1 MCEGFASVFC
11 RMQEKENGEDGGE
24 KGERKGRERRE
35 KERERCAHVYAV
47 TRVYIDDG
55 PATDPVKDPGGEREE
70 RDNARRRLVV
80 GVVWMQ

>member
-1 MCEGFASVFC
+1 MCVKVSRVCFVVCKRNRRG
-11 RMQEKENGEDGGE
+11 RKE
-24 KGERKGRERRE
+24 ERKGKKKEERRRE

-47 TRVYIDDG
+47 TRVYIHSDG
-55 PATDPVKDPGGEREE
+55 PVKDPGGEREE

>member
-1 MCEGFASVFC
+1 MKVSRVCFVVCKRKRRG
-11 RMQEKENGEDGGE
+11 RKR
-24 KGERKGRERRE
+24 ERKGRERRE

>member
-1 MCEGFASVFC
+1 MSYAREIEG
-11 RMQEKENGEDGGE
+11 GGRRRE
-24 KGERKGRERRE
+24 RGRRRKREEERKRENVVHTYMRSRE
-35 KERERCAHVYAV
+35 C
-47 TRVYIDDG
+47 TYIDDG